1 MAKENQTLSN
11 INQTRFTLFVEH
23 VETLLHTSNQT
34 KLETRKNP
42 SYLDKNPLWMSN
54 IILTK
59 VFTLFSG
66 IWHILQTYSVLWCS
80 IPESKWLQRV
90 VGGLEPNHRFTM
102 VMNHLSFCTNVHGGG
117 RVCSR
122 SFFFLFAPYFPTLLW
137 EIDNMFILKYSLAF
151 FRFSFCMSTLCSSSA
166 AAKVLEFRAE
176 CAACW
181 TLFGPFH
188 QVSQWNGSQ
197 YAKNAC
203 DWL

>member
-1 MAKENQTLSN
+1 MANPFQYQSNQIHFICWACRNAIAQIKPNETRDTKKSLISRQEPIVNVKHN
-11 INQTRFTLFVEH
+11 INQSFYTTFWH
-23 VETLLHTSNQT
+23 
-34 KLETRKNP
+34 
-42 SYLDKNPLWMSN
+42 
-54 IILTK
+54 LTH
-59 VFTLFSG
+59 S
-66 IWHILQTYSVLWCS
+66 TYSVLWFS